1 MYGIFTYIWVIFGVN
16 VGIYSIHGAYGIIF
30 PIKIAIYGYPLF
42 SSEPKFK
49 EYLML
54 PEQLSVVDG

>member
-1 MYGIFTYIWVIFGVN
+1 MYGIFTYKTGQFLGVN

-42 SSEPKFK
+42 SSEPK
-49 EYLML
+49 
-54 PEQLSVVDG
+54 